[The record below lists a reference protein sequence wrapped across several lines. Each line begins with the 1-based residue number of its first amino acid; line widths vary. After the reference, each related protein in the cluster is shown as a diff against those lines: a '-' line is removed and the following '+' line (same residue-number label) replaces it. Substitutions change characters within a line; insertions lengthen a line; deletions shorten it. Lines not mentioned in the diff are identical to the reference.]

1 MRSIHKI
8 SNILGYS
15 LNIVIDNTIENL
27 SQEKKIELKTLELF
41 QKIDELGF
49 ITNPQWFLVLSRG
62 RLRTYLHE
70 LMDIWNYRAQLSQE
84 TKRKVE
90 PQRGNP
96 FYHYNIQLI
105 LSQDREQ
112 IQKKLLEII
121 EIFISRG
128 QTREDRSLGVYYVLG
143 ALTMVSQ
150 NAANSLPWLYESFA
164 ILQQ

>member
-1 MRSIHKI
+1 MYII
-8 SNILGYS
+8 
-15 LNIVIDNTIENL
+15 IDNTIDDL
-27 SQEKKIELKTLELF
+27 TQEKKIELKCLDLF

-49 ITNPQWFLVLSRG
+49 ITNSQWFLNLSRG

-96 FYHYNIQLI
+96 FYNFNIPII
-105 LSQDREQ
+105 LSQEKEQ
-112 IQKKLLEII
+112 IQKKILDII
-121 EIFISRG
+121 EIFITRG

-143 ALTMVSQ
+143 ALTMVSL
-150 NAANSLPWLYESFA
+150 NAATSLPWLYESFA
-164 ILQQ
+164 IIQ